1 MFLCPLGRLLLLS
14 LSQAS
19 TPINIIYIFVHGIVL
34 YNLLRPTFVLFRI
47 RYRYLTKQNFP
58 LSTVKAA
65 NFVTFFTL
73 FNFFSQKYLKVTI
86 RPDWICMRVV
96 PLESPLKWHWP
107 LYVFDFLISVLNIW
121 NNFKVLS
128 RFMQNWIQSSCL
140 FGSRFACAQAGV
152 ATLRSCTQRKR
163 YRTCMLL
170 NVAAHNVSIR
180 NVKVSKR
187 ERHKT
192 YSVTKRTLPQN
203 VL

>member
-1 MFLCPLGRLLLLS
+1 VNNYLEPVLEAGVKVLDILVDEAGELEMFLCPLGRLLLLS

-96 PLESPLKWHWP
+96 PLESPLK
-107 LYVFDFLISVLNIW
+107 
-121 NNFKVLS
+121 
-128 RFMQNWIQSSCL
+128 
-140 FGSRFACAQAGV
+140 
-152 ATLRSCTQRKR
+152 
-163 YRTCMLL
+163 
-170 NVAAHNVSIR
+170 
-180 NVKVSKR
+180 
-187 ERHKT
+187 
-192 YSVTKRTLPQN
+192 
-203 VL
+203 